1 MFDPRRYDHS
11 VSMATNLRRM
21 EEEQRVFYDGVVR
34 EDKAV
39 RALAEFEDR
48 MVVKGKMA
56 YVQMRM
62 RDLMEKNQMEIYER
76 RKALKALY
84 DAELEAYRKSVRDSL
99 PTEADKVRQLE
110 EEYARVQEEIA
121 RKRNTTVAQQRE
133 KQWESNCDELR
144 AAEELLRAR
153 GCKLSWDVQNAERKR
168 AKLAEKAWEDAWAGQ
183 TQQEYQEYKA
193 SKEQERAQELKRF
206 QENRAELEAQLS
218 ERERALAQQRAQEA
232 LEEEKL
238 RAAREVSAQLAD
250 LDEQKAQEARR
261 YNTQQLL
268 LQMKLGELSKA
279 KARQE
284 AQSEGKDLIA
294 QVEAE
299 EREAARQEREAA
311 EKLRAEQLLY
321 LELLRA
327 RREKAEEDEREMDR
341 LYQEASRER
350 GDALYQAEVAQ
361 REKSRRLT
369 EECQRENYR
378 VGIQEK
384 GANSEAEKR
393 EKAKELAQALRDLEE
408 FEREKAEKLR
418 VQYEQAKEF
427 ETFLEGQTKEAR
439 ERREAEVEEDR
450 AYMRQQKQAIE
461 DDRRRIAERLGEVEG
476 RIRDIDSV
484 HFEDKERPRPKTQWY
499 NMQSEVW

>member
-34 EDKAV
+34 EDKTI

-84 DAELEAYRKSVRDSL
+84 DAELEAYRKSVKDAL
-99 PTEADKVRQLE
+99 PTEADKLRQLE
-110 EEYARVQEEIA
+110 EEYARVQEDIA
-121 RKRNTTVAQQRE
+121 RRRDTTVAQQRE

-153 GCKLSWDVQNAERKR
+153 GCKLSWDVQNVERKR
-168 AKLAEKAWEDAWAGQ
+168 AKLAEKAWEEGWAGQ
-183 TQQEYQEYKA
+183 TRQEYEEYKA
-193 SKEQERAQELKRF
+193 SKAQERAQELARF
-206 QENRAELEAQLS
+206 RANRAELEAQLS
-218 ERERALAQQRAQEA
+218 EREKALAQERAREA

-238 RAAREVSAQLAD
+238 RAAREVSAQMASLE
-250 LDEQKAQEARR
+250 EQKTQEERM
-261 YNTQQLL
+261 YNAQQLL

-279 KARQE
+279 RRRQAE
-284 AQSEGKDLIA
+284 QSEGKDLIA
-294 QVEAE
+294 QITAE
-299 EREAARQEREAA
+299 EREAARQEREAM

-321 LELLRA
+321 LELLRV
-327 RREKAEEDEREMDR
+327 RREKAEQDEREMDR
-341 LYQEASRER
+341 LYQEESRER
-350 GDALYQAEVAQ
+350 GDALYRAEMAQ

-369 EECQRENYR
+369 EDCQRENYR
-378 VGIQEK
+378 VGIAEK
-384 GANSEAEKR
+384 GANSEAEKL

-408 FEREKAEKLR
+408 FEREKAEQLR
-418 VQYEQAKEF
+418 AQYERAKEF
-427 ETFLEGQTKEAR
+427 EAFLEGQTAEVR
-439 ERREAEVEEDR
+439 QRREAEVEEDR

-461 DDRRRIAERLGEVEG
+461 DDRRRIAERLGEVES
-476 RIRDIDSV
+476 RIHDIDSV
-484 HFEDKERPRPKTQWY
+484 KFEDKERPRPKRQWY